1 MEMMFIASH
10 SNYLLSHLYAAVAA
24 ICHDPSLVLDPHCVL
39 FPKSLKKNMRSSP
52 TTNRIM
58 IIVIIEWSERGA
70 EEKAGDSS
78 KLEYICHFSFGIV
91 INFILHFDG

>member
-1 MEMMFIASH
+1 
-10 SNYLLSHLYAAVAA
+10 
-24 ICHDPSLVLDPHCVL
+24 
-39 FPKSLKKNMRSSP
+39 MRSSP